1 MRKIVFLFLYLLW
14 SFSGSGQFSSGF
26 DPNEARDMAAI
37 CNSFTYIDLYGSDLE
52 ILPEGYQKV
61 YTSPVVGMDNRFQV
75 YIKGNVAVI
84 NFRGSTDQKSSWLAN
99 MYSALIPSKGE
110 ITIQDKTF
118 PYQFGVDTASS
129 VHSGY
134 ALALAYLHDPLVEQ
148 LKQIH
153 KRGIRHVYLTGH
165 SQGGALAVLVR
176 AYLHYSKEIPRG
188 LQFKVY
194 TFAQPMSGNFAF
206 ANEYNHQFC
215 KPEMSYSLVNP
226 EDIVPKMPYSYN
238 DSTFIR
244 DHLVALLSKDERFDA
259 QKMLREGLMYL
270 FNEKFSRTVEKFGVS
285 VAEQLE
291 KELGA
296 IQLPEPTGKINFSQ
310 VGNQIEL
317 PPPYYPLALKDS
329 SVLQD
334 SVFMAS
340 HPRDEQGLFLDKSV
354 YKKTSIS
361 QHHKPY
367 NYYTAVLRKYFPEMY
382 ERTEPKSF
390 GL

>member
-1 MRKIVFLFLYLLW
+1 MRNITFLLFVSLFAL
-14 SFSGSGQFSSGF
+14 SGSGQFSSGF
-26 DPNEARDMAAI
+26 DPHEARDMAAI
-37 CNSFTYIDLYGSDLE
+37 CNSFTYIDIYGNDSE
-52 ILPEGYQKV
+52 ILPKGYEKI

-75 YIKGNVAVI
+75 YIKGKYAVI

-110 ITIQDKTF
+110 ITIQDTTF
-118 PYQFGVDTASS
+118 PYQFSSDTAAS

-134 ALALAYLHDPLVEQ
+134 ALALAYLHDPLVAQ

-153 KRGIRHVYLTGH
+153 KMGIRHIFLTGH

-176 AYLHYSKEIPRG
+176 AYLHYSNEIPKN

-206 ANEYNHQFC
+206 VNEYNQQFC
-215 KPEMSYSLVNP
+215 ASEMSYSFVNP

-238 DSTFIR
+238 DSTFVR
-244 DHLVALLSKDERFDA
+244 EHLFALLSKDEQFDA

-329 SVLQD
+329 TVLQD
-334 SVFMAS
+334 SLFLAT
-340 HPRDEQGLFLDKSV
+340 HPRNENGVFEDKSV

-367 NYYTAVLRKYFPEMY
+367 NYYTAILRKYFPEIY